1 MPNASDVLDALY
13 GNNGQGDSSTGEERE
28 REREISYRI
37 QPIFLVINS
46 LEQLP
51 LGQSRRGELCGTA
64 SGKRLQ
70 RQLLTRLVSLQ
81 C

>member
-13 GNNGQGDSSTGEERE
+13 GNNGQGDSPTGEEKD
-28 REREISYRI
+28 ISYRI

>member
-13 GNNGQGDSSTGEERE
+13 GYNGQGDSPTVEERE
-28 REREISYRI
+28 TEISYRI
-37 QPIFLVINS
+37 QPVFLLINS